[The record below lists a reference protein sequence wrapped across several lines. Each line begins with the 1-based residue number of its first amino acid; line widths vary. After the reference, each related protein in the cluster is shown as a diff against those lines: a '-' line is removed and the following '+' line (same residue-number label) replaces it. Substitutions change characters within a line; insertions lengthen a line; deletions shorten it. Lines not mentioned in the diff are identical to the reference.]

1 MNPTTSRLNYLGHNP
16 SVDLQITPPASESAT
31 LADLNLQAPSMFAP
45 LVRHVRWD
53 WMFDVSCHLAAQFR
67 RLGMSCAG
75 KLGSPEGTGL
85 MVDDVAAMTPMAA
98 AHAWMIG
105 LAQRSAMEIRQLE
118 QLDEQRNYMTPDVVE
133 ITTVAL
139 LAGTTSPRGSSRRLS
154 EALRK
159 VAESLANICQNE
171 GVQAQFVYSRPMS
184 SVSPITQQHAV
195 PLAACRVRALGI
207 SSERLINILKQAL
220 QAPGVTNEILVMSNV
235 WLPSE

>member
-1 MNPTTSRLNYLGHNP
+1 
-16 SVDLQITPPASESAT
+16 
-31 LADLNLQAPSMFAP
+31 
-45 LVRHVRWD
+45 
-53 WMFDVSCHLAAQFR
+53 
-67 RLGMSCAG
+67 
-75 KLGSPEGTGL
+75 
-85 MVDDVAAMTPMAA
+85 MAA

-159 VAESLANICQNE
+159 VAESLANLCQSE

-207 SSERLINILKQAL
+207 SSERLIGILKQAL

>member
-1 MNPTTSRLNYLGHNP
+1 MNPATSRLNYLGHSP
-16 SVDLQITPPASESAT
+16 SIELQLTPPASDSAT

-53 WMFDVSCHLAAQFR
+53 WMFDVSCHLAGQFR

-75 KLGSPEGTGL
+75 KLGSTDGTGL
-85 MVDDVAAMTPMAA
+85 LVDDVNAMTPMAA

-139 LAGTTSPRGSSRRLS
+139 LAGTTNPRGSSRRLS
-154 EALRK
+154 DQLRLVAEAL
-159 VAESLANICQNE
+159 ATLCQNE
-171 GVQAQFVYSRPMS
+171 GVQAQFVFSRPMS
-184 SVSPITQQHAV
+184 TVSPITQQHAV
-195 PLAACRVRALGI
+195 PLSACRVRAIGI
-207 SSERLINILKQAL
+207 TAPRLVEILKKAL
-220 QAPGVTNEILVMSNV
+220 QTPTPTGELLVMSNV
-235 WLPSE
+235 WLTE